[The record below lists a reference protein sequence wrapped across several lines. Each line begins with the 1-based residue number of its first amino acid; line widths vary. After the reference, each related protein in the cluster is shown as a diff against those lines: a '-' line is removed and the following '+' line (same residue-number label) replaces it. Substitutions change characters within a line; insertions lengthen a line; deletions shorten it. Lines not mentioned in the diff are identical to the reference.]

1 MSKMGNNYFGDPNEV
16 LYQILLG
23 DLRVEESPYV
33 QDFRNPAHIREPLKE
48 IVEELDLNQ
57 GDQKNA

>member
-48 IVEELDLNQ
+48 IVE
-57 GDQKNA
+57 